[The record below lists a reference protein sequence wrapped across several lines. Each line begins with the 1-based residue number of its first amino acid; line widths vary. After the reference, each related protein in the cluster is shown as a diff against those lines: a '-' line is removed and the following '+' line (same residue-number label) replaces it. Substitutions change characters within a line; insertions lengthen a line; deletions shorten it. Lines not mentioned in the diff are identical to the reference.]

1 MQVSP
6 PFSFAFSFIRFT
18 SVYDPV
24 NFLFGRTLFCVDFF
38 VFSLFYVTTD
48 SYTEDEPVQLID
60 LVASFVSFSCLVNS
74 FLSIITITNGLPN
87 KKFNF
92 RMNG

>member
-6 PFSFAFSFIRFT
+6 PFSFIRFT

-24 NFLFGRTLFCVDFF
+24 NFLFIRTFF
-38 VFSLFYVTTD
+38 LLTSLFYVTTD

-60 LVASFVSFSCLVNS
+60 LVASFVSFPCLVNS
-74 FLSIITITNGLPN
+74 FLSIITITTGLPN
-87 KKFNF
+87 KKFNV